1 MQHCSYLGCPL
12 DVLKTESGFVEKLAS
27 YVFTFFG
34 ATFMVLI
41 TIDSLYIAL
50 GLRSIWRPNPWID
63 PVPIFLLY

>member
-34 ATFMVLI
+34 ATFMVFI
-41 TIDSLYIAL
+41 TIDSLYVYSTGTKINLEAK
-50 GLRSIWRPNPWID
+50 PMD
-63 PVPIFLLY
+63 